1 MITLMILTTM
11 SLWWEMVK
19 LGGKAALWVLKW
31 CVIIFVFMGLVIP
44 AFFSIYFAMCLISFI
59 IWTADIIRA
68 NIMKT
73 EPRLDRPP
81 FDFRKN
87 WDRLLRSINKRAEKQ
102 EKKQAAR
109 DNSIYVV
116 KSKDLKKATPV
127 KPAQQP
133 VSMDEIILY
142 DLILDD

>member
-1 MITLMILTTM
+1 
-11 SLWWEMVK
+11 
-19 LGGKAALWVLKW
+19 
-31 CVIIFVFMGLVIP
+31 
-44 AFFSIYFAMCLISFI
+44 
-59 IWTADIIRA
+59 
-68 NIMKT
+68 MKT
-73 EPRLDRPP
+73 EPMLDRPP

-102 EKKQAAR
+102 EKKQATR

-127 KPAQQP
+127 KSAKQP